1 MPSLCIYLFGA
12 PRIERGGEAILL
24 PRRKSVA
31 LLVYLATTG
40 QPHSRDALATM
51 FWPEYDQ
58 STARANLRREL
69 SRLKNAL
76 GEDPFVIQREQVGL
90 RRGAGVWL
98 DVEAFQRGLAEARRQ
113 AAGRSDPTNLEDL
126 SPCMEAIGEAVA
138 LYLGDFMAGFSL
150 PNSPEF
156 DEWQFFQSESLRRS
170 LGEALQQLV
179 QWNTSLG
186 EYERAIEHA
195 RRWLAL
201 DSLSEPAHRQLM
213 QLYAWAGQHGAAL
226 RQYQECVRV
235 LKKEIGVEPEEE
247 TTALYKAI
255 RTRQVPPP
263 EITTARR
270 MASEGTPGK
279 GPDLHTT
286 HMPGEETKHG
296 DRMETQPGN
305 LPAQSTPFIGRE
317 KEQSQLNKRLAE
329 DPYSRLL
336 TIVGPGGVGKTRLA
350 LQAASAAQPAFRDGV
365 YFIPLASLAS
375 ADNIISTLA
384 EQLRFRFFEAAE
396 HKQQLFD
403 YLRQKQ
409 MLLVMDNFEQL
420 LPGAPLIVELLQTA
434 PGVKALVTSRV
445 RLNLSD
451 EVVITLDG
459 MEHPDWAKGAPLSGD
474 LSEYEAIKLFVQS
487 ARRVNPD
494 FELQPGNLE
503 LAARLCSLVEG
514 MPLAI
519 ILATGWLELLSLE
532 EICEEITRSLD
543 FLESS
548 AQDLPER
555 QRSLR
560 AVFNSSWSLLN
571 EQERDVLE
579 RLTVFQG
586 GFTRQAASAVAGASP
601 AALLTLLQKAWLQ
614 RGGEGRFQIHE
625 LQRQYASEKLNAN
638 PDAWLQTRDEHSAYY
653 VEKLEMLAKEMQG
666 ANFAEAYEEVAAEFE
681 NIRAAWHWLVER
693 KQFDAVVYRLL
704 PALYR
709 YCEMHAKSNELMQL
723 VDMALLA
730 MEGSRD
736 ELADPLHLTVL
747 LTAQA
752 SFYRKGDSVRLDR
765 YDILLPPAY
774 DDNIQR
780 VGSLAVSFENLRAMG
795 LWGSLFSYLYGRFI
809 EGEKGRQYLKQLT
822 QYFREEGLS
831 WELAFTLQ
839 LSGCLNLV
847 ISLNS
852 AQKEPYLNEVG
863 QHLTEA
869 LTIFQRLGDERE
881 YSHTLLWLG
890 DYYSRTHR
898 LEEAIS
904 ALQAAQA
911 KFDEI
916 GDFIVSIHWLLGDLI
931 FHSGDY
937 EAAFQYYK
945 EIREKCIKMWHKRT
959 AAYALSRESIEALRY
974 SDIEHAKQTREQSLQ
989 LSLEVQDRFGEAW
1002 SVWEMGEILRVEGD
1016 YSATKTWYERARG
1029 MFEEVNEINGV
1040 IFYHRGLGD
1049 IAHARSDYSEAH
1061 RQFQLSLEHARRVD
1075 YKWGAAYAL
1084 AGLGRAA
1091 TGLGQ
1096 YDAARSYLSEGLQTA
1111 EVTGDHGL
1119 ALFVLASWVHLYAAT
1134 GESELAVETG
1144 SLVNGHFAAWRE
1156 TKAQVASILV
1166 GIDVLPLRWTGA
1178 QERGRHADVW
1188 ETVQRLL

>member
-1 MPSLCIYLFGA
+1 MQLLCIYLFGI
-12 PRIERGGEAILL
+12 PRFVLDGEAIHL

-31 LLVYLATTG
+31 LLAYLAATG
-40 QPHSRDALATM
+40 KPHSRDALATM
-51 FWPEYDQ
+51 FWPEFDQ

-69 SRLKNAL
+69 SRLKKAL
-76 GEDPFVIQREQVGL
+76 GGDPFIIQGELVGL
-90 RRGAGVWL
+90 KPEAGIWL
-98 DVEAFQRGLAEARRQ
+98 DVEAFQRGLAAARGQ
-113 AAGRSDPTNLEDL
+113 TGGRFDPTNFQEL
-126 SPCMEAIGEAVA
+126 SAGVTSLSEAAA
-138 LYLGDFMAGFSL
+138 LYSGDFMAGFSL
-150 PNSPEF
+150 PDSLEF
-156 DEWQFFQSESLRRS
+156 DEWQFFQSESLRRA
-170 LGEALQQLV
+170 LGEALQQLIE
-179 QWNTSLG
+179 WKTALG
-186 EYERAIEHA
+186 EYERAIEYA

-201 DSLSEPAHRQLM
+201 DSLSEPAHRRLM

-226 RQYQECVRV
+226 RQYQECARV
-235 LKKEIGVEPEEE
+235 LSKEVGVEPDEE
-247 TTALYKAI
+247 TTALYEAI
-255 RTRQVPPP
+255 RWRRLPPP
-263 EITTARR
+263 ETAGKRPI
-270 MASEGTPGK
+270 APEEGAQRS
-279 GPDLHTT
+279 DLPRTIA
-286 HMPGEETKHG
+286 
-296 DRMETQPGN
+296 GN

-317 KEQSQLNKRLAE
+317 KEQSHLRKLLVE

-336 TIVGPGGVGKTRLA
+336 TIIGPGGVGKTRLA

-375 ADNIISTLA
+375 ADNILSTLA
-384 EQLRFRFFEAAE
+384 EQLQFRFFEAAE

-409 MLLVMDNFEQL
+409 MLLVMDNFEHL
-420 LPGAPLIVELLQTA
+420 LPGAPLIVEMLQTA
-434 PGVKALVTSRV
+434 PGVKTLVTSRV

-451 EVVITLDG
+451 EVVITLGG
-459 MEHPDWAKGAPLSGD
+459 MEHPDWAKDMSLSGD

-494 FELQPGNLE
+494 FELGPGTLV

-571 EQERDVLE
+571 EGERDVLE

-601 AALLTLLQKAWLQ
+601 AALLVLLQKAWLQ

-638 PDAWLQTRDEHSAYY
+638 PDAWLQSRDEHSAYY
-653 VEKLEMLAKEMQG
+653 AEKLEMVAKKMQG
-666 ANFAEAYEEVAAEFE
+666 ANFAEAYEEVAAEFD
-681 NIRAAWHWLVER
+681 NIRSAWHWLVER
-693 KQFDAVVYRLL
+693 KQFDVLVYRLL

-723 VDMALLA
+723 VDMALQA
-730 MEGSRD
+730 MEGSRGG
-736 ELADPLHLTVL
+736 LSDPLHLSVL

-752 SFYRKGDSVRLDR
+752 SFYRKGDAVRLDR

-774 DDNIQR
+774 EDNIQR

-809 EGEKGRQYLKQLT
+809 EGEKGRQYLQQLIE
-822 QYFREEGLS
+822 YFREEDLN
-831 WELAFTLQ
+831 WELAFTFQ
-839 LSGCLNLV
+839 LAGCLDLV
-847 ISLNS
+847 ISLNA
-852 AQKEPYLNEVG
+852 AQSEDYLNEAA

-869 LTIFQRLGDERE
+869 LAIFQRLGDERE
-881 YSHTLLWLG
+881 YSHTLFWLG
-890 DYYSRTHR
+890 AYYNRKHR
-898 LEEAIS
+898 IEEAVS
-904 ALQAAQA
+904 AWQAAQA

-916 GDFIVSIHWLLGDLI
+916 GDIIVSIHWLLGDLI

-945 EIREKCIKMWHKRT
+945 EIREKCIEMGHKRT

-974 SDIEHAKQTREQSLQ
+974 SDFEHARWTREQSLQ
-989 LSLEVQDRFGEAW
+989 LSQEVHDRFGEAW
-1002 SVWEMGEILRVEGD
+1002 SVWEMGEILRVAGD
-1016 YSATKTWYERARG
+1016 YSTARTWYERARG
-1029 MFEEVNEINGV
+1029 MFEDVNEINGV

-1049 IAHARSDYSEAH
+1049 IAHSQGDYSEAY

-1111 EVTGDHGL
+1111 EATGDHGL
-1119 ALFVLASWVHLYAAT
+1119 ALFVLASWARHYAAT
-1134 GESELAVETG
+1134 GDSELAVETG
-1144 SLVNGHFAAWRE
+1144 SLVSGHFAAWRE
-1156 TKAQVASILV
+1156 TKVQVASLLA
-1166 GIDVLPLRWTGA
+1166 GMDVSPQRWTGA
-1178 QERGRHADVW
+1178 EARGRHADLW